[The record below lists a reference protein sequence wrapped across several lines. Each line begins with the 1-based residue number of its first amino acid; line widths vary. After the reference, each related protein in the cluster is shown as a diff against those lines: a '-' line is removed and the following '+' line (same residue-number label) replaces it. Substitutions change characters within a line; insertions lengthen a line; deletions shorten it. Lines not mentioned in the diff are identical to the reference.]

1 MTPAP
6 TPAPTPVPSARR
18 RSVQATGP
26 RRAPA
31 DSRVFVEGTASGGA
45 PRQYRV
51 GGRHYVVTQVHGH
64 WVTGTPWWLTGQ
76 DVDTHTWRVSV
87 RVQGNVSSDQPD
99 SGVVDLRCAGSHW
112 RITRA
117 GGAR

>member
-18 RSVQATGP
+18 RSVQATSP

-45 PRQYRV
+45 PQQYRV